1 MGAFYNRIFEHGA
14 LIGPQGRCPMTRLNT
29 RITMLL
35 TRLRDMRIVWDVMGS
50 LYNRRIY
57 DSIAELFE
65 YIAGELTAQDK
76 AQIIDAGAGRG
87 YLSLL
92 LASRN
97 PEARV
102 TGIDYSRMQV
112 RRAESYRRQRNI
124 FNCSFHQSDVLS
136 LQFKDAAFDAAVSA
150 GSIKHWSDSR
160 RGLMELHR
168 VLKPGGCLIIA
179 ETDREA
185 SDEDLRKFATRFHL
199 PFVPKGLF
207 FWGLRHVIFGQSFSQ
222 DQLADAVDRVGFHNV
237 QCRRVPTCPYVI
249 VKAWK

>member
-1 MGAFYNRIFEHGA
+1 
-14 LIGPQGRCPMTRLNT
+14 MTRLNT

-35 TRLRDMRIVWDVMGS
+35 TRLRDMRIVWDVMGP
-50 LYNRRIY
+50 LYNRRI
-57 DSIAELFE
+57 
-65 YIAGELTAQDK
+65 
-76 AQIIDAGAGRG
+76 
-87 YLSLL
+87 
-92 LASRN
+92 
-97 PEARV
+97 
-102 TGIDYSRMQV
+102 
-112 RRAESYRRQRNI
+112 AESYRRQRNI